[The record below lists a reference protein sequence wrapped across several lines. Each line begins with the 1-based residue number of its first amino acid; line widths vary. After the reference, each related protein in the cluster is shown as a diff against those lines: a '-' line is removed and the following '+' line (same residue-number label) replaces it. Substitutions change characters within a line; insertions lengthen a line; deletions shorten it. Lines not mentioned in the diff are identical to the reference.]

1 MEHQI
6 PGAAL
11 FYLTTGGPVPLLPG
25 NHRIHGSSFPLERL
39 PVVRAEHCRPERQS
53 RALLI
58 EWQGQGRG
66 LEDALSAS

>member
-1 MEHQI
+1 VEHQI

-11 FYLTTGGPVPLLPG
+11 FYLTTGGPFRHYRVIIEFTDRASLWNG
-25 NHRIHGSSFPLERL
+25 CRSS
-39 PVVRAEHCRPERQS
+39 AQNIADPERQN

-66 LEDALSAS
+66 LENALSAS